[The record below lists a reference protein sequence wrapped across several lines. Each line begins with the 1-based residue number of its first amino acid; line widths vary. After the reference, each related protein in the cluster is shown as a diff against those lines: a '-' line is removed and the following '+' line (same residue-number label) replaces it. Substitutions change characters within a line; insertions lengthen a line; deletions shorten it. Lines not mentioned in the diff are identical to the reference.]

1 MPQPVAIDAE
11 SLGAEAA
18 DVGFLHGVDS
28 GMRHHVGNF
37 WPLVGAQLAVHHLV
51 YPPSLRVHA
60 PTDVVHAPAAR
71 PSVRGYSARTRA

>member
-28 GMRHHVGNF
+28 GVHQHVGKL
-37 WPLVGAQLAVHHLV
+37 WYLVGTQLAVHHLV
-51 YPPSLRVHA
+51 YPSSLRV
-60 PTDVVHAPAAR
+60 
-71 PSVRGYSARTRA
+71 

>member
-1 MPQPVAIDAE
+1 MPQPVPVDAE

-18 DVGFLHGVDS
+18 DVGFLQGVDS
-28 GMRHHVGNF
+28 SMRHHVSKLRH
-37 WPLVGAQLAVHHLV
+37 LVRTQLAEHHLV
-51 YPPSLRVHA
+51 YPPSLRVFA